1 MKRRVIWWLGSLLL
15 LLGCGEAA
23 AQLRMVAPYGDHMV
37 LQQQSEALLRGVAAP
52 RERVTVTPSWGE
64 KSVTTKADAEGRWEL
79 GLPTPEG
86 SYTHHSIRV
95 ATDDEALELKDVL
108 VGEVWFASGQSNME
122 MPLRGFYN
130 SPVEGALEEYASAP
144 NPDGVRIF
152 MADRLQA
159 MTPQQECTGRWLR
172 SEPLSRPEMSAT
184 AYFFAKRL
192 NGVLNLPIGVVCAP
206 YGGAKVESW
215 MPRELLEQYDDI
227 DLTEEGIERVPWHYW
242 RPMLMYN
249 AMLYPLRGYTVKGF
263 IWYQG
268 CSNTST
274 WESYAERLEAMV
286 AHWRGLWGDKEAK
299 LPFYTVEIAP
309 YRYKDPVEC
318 SKASFLRRE
327 QLRAAQTIPNAA
339 MVVTNDL
346 VAEYEK
352 DNIHPARKQ
361 PVGDRLAYLALNRDY
376 GFWSIACQSPVATRI
391 ERRSRNE
398 VAIYFDNAPNGLNR
412 WRDIEGL
419 EVAGSE
425 GIFVPV
431 SYAYYEWEP
440 KALVIRSEFV
450 FDPMVVRYGWGDFCP
465 GNLASCEGLPVA
477 PFLLRVEE

>member
-1 MKRRVIWWLGSLLL
+1 MKRIVCILGSLMLL
-15 LLGCGEAA
+15 MSSVDVAA
-23 AQLRMVAPYGDHMV
+23 RLRVVAPYGDHMV
-37 LQQQSEALLRGVAAP
+37 LQQQSEALLRGVAEP
-52 RERVTVTPSWGE
+52 RERVTATPSWSE
-64 KSVTTKADAEGRWEL
+64 QEVSTKADAEGWWEL
-79 GLPTPEG
+79 RLPTPKG
-86 SYTHHSIRV
+86 DYTHHTIRIESH
-95 ATDDEALELKDVL
+95 DEELVLEDVL

-144 NPDGVRIF
+144 NRDGVRIF
-152 MADRLQA
+152 MADRRQA
-159 MTPQQECTGRWLR
+159 MTPRQECTGQWLL

-192 NGVLNLPIGVVCAP
+192 NGVLNLPVGVVCAP

-215 MPRELLEQYDDI
+215 MPRELLDDYEDI
-227 DLTEEGIERVPWHYW
+227 DLSEEGMSRVRWDFW
-242 RPMLMYN
+242 RPMVMYN

-274 WESYAERLEAMV
+274 WEHYAERLEAMV
-286 AHWRGLWGDKEAK
+286 AHWRTLWGDKQAK
-299 LPFYTVEIAP
+299 LPFYMVEIAP
-309 YRYKDPVEC
+309 YRYKDPAERGT
-318 SKASFLRRE
+318 AAYLRRE
-327 QLRAAQTIPNAA
+327 QLRATQTIPNAA
-339 MVVTNDL
+339 LVVTNDL
-346 VAEYEK
+346 VAPYEM
-352 DNIHPARKQ
+352 DNIHPARKA

-376 GFWSIACQSPVATRI
+376 GLTSIACLSPVATRV
-391 ERRSRNE
+391 ERRSQNE
-398 VAIYFDNAPNGLNR
+398 VAVYFDNAPNGLNR

-450 FDPMVVRYGWGDFCP
+450 FDPQVVRYGWGDFCP
-465 GNLASCEGLPVA
+465 GNLASCEGLPVT
-477 PFLLRVEE
+477 PFLLEVER